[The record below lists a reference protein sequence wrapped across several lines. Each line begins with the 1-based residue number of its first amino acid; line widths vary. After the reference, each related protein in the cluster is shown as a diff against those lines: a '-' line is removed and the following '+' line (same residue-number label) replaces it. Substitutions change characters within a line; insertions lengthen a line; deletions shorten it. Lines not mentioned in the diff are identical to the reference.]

1 MAFDIFKLVY
11 VLLAVSLILNFL
23 LSVKVFELNGRINKV
38 ENRVELSEEEVKQI
52 TMRLTRLKELDRI
65 EIIRSQLQ
73 NHQI

>member
-52 TMRLTRLKELDRI
+52 TMRLTRLKELDRDY
-65 EIIRSQLQ
+65 
-73 NHQI
+73 